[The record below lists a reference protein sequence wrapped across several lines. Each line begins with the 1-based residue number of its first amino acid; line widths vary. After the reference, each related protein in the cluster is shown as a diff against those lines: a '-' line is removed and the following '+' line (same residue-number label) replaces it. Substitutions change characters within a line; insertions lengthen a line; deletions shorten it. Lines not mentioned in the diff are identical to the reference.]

1 MVVNFQ
7 VKVKNSHLKGV
18 NPVAKTDMPPTEA
31 EAPLGQLTFFQKLA
45 KRDVYWHLA
54 FGGLLLGSAI
64 WFIFWAFDYV
74 GETDQALL
82 LVITIAF
89 AVFMAFNIGGND
101 VANSFGTSVGAGTL
115 SMKQAL
121 VVAAIFEVSGAVIAG
136 GEVTDTVR
144 SGIVD
149 LSAISNLQA
158 IDFALIMTSSLLGAA
173 VWLLVATRM
182 GWPVSTTHSIVGG
195 IVGAAL
201 TVGFTTHTGGWS
213 MVQWG
218 GIGKI
223 AISWVLSPV
232 LGGVVAYILFKSIK
246 SSILVYNERADQRL
260 REIKQERADLRN
272 RHKAWFERLNE
283 IQQVSYTNAM
293 VRDATTMNMG
303 DYDPSD
309 LESDYF
315 KELERINREKDDVNA
330 HKALDTWV
338 PLLAAF
344 GAVIIGSLM
353 LFKGLDNLDIN
364 LSMLGNLLIL
374 TMLAAAVWM
383 AVFIFARSLKRRDLS
398 RSTFLLFS
406 WMQVFTASA
415 FAFSHGS
422 NDIANAIGPFI
433 AVLDVLRTGG
443 ISTES
448 AVPGAV
454 MLTLG
459 IALIAGLWFIGRYVI
474 KTVGSGLTE
483 MHPASGFA
491 AELSAA
497 AVVMGSSL
505 LGLPVSSTHI
515 LIGAVLGIGIVNK
528 AANWSLMKPI
538 ALAWVIT
545 LPAAAVIS
553 AITVSVLRVIF

>member
-1 MVVNFQ
+1 MT
-7 VKVKNSHLKGV
+7 
-18 NPVAKTDMPPTEA
+18 KTDMPPA
-31 EAPLGQLTFFQKLA
+31 EVEEPLGQLTFFQKLA
-45 KRDVYWHLA
+45 KKDVYWHLA

-74 GETDQALL
+74 GETGQALL

-158 IDFALIMTSSLLGAA
+158 MDFALIMTSSLLGAV
-173 VWLLVATRM
+173 VWLLLATRM

-201 TVGFTTHTGGWS
+201 TVGFTTHTGGWN

-260 REIKQERADLRN
+260 REIKQERADLRT

-344 GAVIIGSLM
+344 GAIIIGSLM

-364 LSMLGNLLIL
+364 LSMLGNVLIL

-538 ALAWVIT
+538 VLAWVIT

-553 AITVSVLRVIF
+553 AITVSVLRVMF

>member
-1 MVVNFQ
+1 M
-7 VKVKNSHLKGV
+7 
-18 NPVAKTDMPPTEA
+18 AKTDMPPTEA

-158 IDFALIMTSSLLGAA
+158 MDFALIMASSLLGAA
-173 VWLLVATRM
+173 VWLLLATRM

-201 TVGFTTHTGGWS
+201 TVGFTTHTGGWN

-260 REIKQERADLRN
+260 REIKQERADLRT

-344 GAVIIGSLM
+344 GAIIIGSLM
-353 LFKGLDNLDIN
+353 LFKGLDNLDI
-364 LSMLGNLLIL
+364 S
-374 TMLAAAVWM
+374 
-383 AVFIFARSLKRRDLS
+383 
-398 RSTFLLFS
+398 
-406 WMQVFTASA
+406 Q
-415 FAFSHGS
+415 
-422 NDIANAIGPFI
+422 
-433 AVLDVLRTGG
+433 
-443 ISTES
+443 
-448 AVPGAV
+448 
-454 MLTLG
+454 
-459 IALIAGLWFIGRYVI
+459 IGRAHV
-474 KTVGSGLTE
+474 
-483 MHPASGFA
+483 
-491 AELSAA
+491 
-497 AVVMGSSL
+497 
-505 LGLPVSSTHI
+505 
-515 LIGAVLGIGIVNK
+515 
-528 AANWSLMKPI
+528 
-538 ALAWVIT
+538 
-545 LPAAAVIS
+545 
-553 AITVSVLRVIF
+553 